1 MRIQFTDPTKSFQ
14 HDDETLKEGIL
25 NLIRK
30 ARNNISIHGYYLSG
44 FYEQEMFDIVLVE
57 AIKRGVKLTVF
68 GGKENHV
75 TKIYNVFSM
84 HNPICYFWNNIS
96 KNERAEYHLK
106 AIIVDDLYIYLGSA
120 NLTRNGLENSAEV
133 GLIFE
138 NDYVCRQIER
148 YAEHLV
154 DEGFFVRL

>member
-1 MRIQFTDPTKSFQ
+1 MRIQFTDPSKSFD

-30 ARNNISIHGYYLSG
+30 ARNSVSIHGFYLSG
-44 FYEQEMFDIVLVE
+44 FYEEEMFDLVLIE
-57 AIKRGVKLTVF
+57 AIRRGVKLNVY
-68 GGKENHV
+68 GGKESHV
-75 TKIYNVFSM
+75 RKIFNVFSM
-84 HNPICYFWNNIS
+84 HKPLCYYWNNIS
-96 KNERAEYHLK
+96 ENKRAEYHLK
-106 AIIVDDLYIYLGSA
+106 AIIVDDLYVYLGSA

-138 NDYVCRQIER
+138 NNYVCQQIER
-148 YAEHLV
+148 YAKHLV